1 MNSRKLLV
9 GTLLLALLFGGGW
22 YAWSSRQA
30 DAPAYRTAKVER
42 GRITATVSST
52 GTLNP
57 VTSVQVGT
65 QVSGQI
71 QQLFV
76 DFNSPVKKGE
86 LIARIDPE
94 TFTYRVRQAEA
105 DLESARSS
113 VGRAQVAQVIADRDL
128 KRTRELVARNFV
140 SPAELDRAQSTF
152 DLAAAEV
159 RTAQA
164 VVQQR
169 AAQVATARVDLSR
182 TEIRAPVD
190 GVVIKRSVDV
200 GQTVA
205 ASLQAPELFVIA
217 KDLRDM
223 QVDTSVDEADVG
235 RIKIGLRAT
244 FTVDAFP
251 GRQFSGEVRSVRK
264 AAQSVQNVV
273 TYIAIIS
280 ANNERGELLPG
291 MTANVRIVTDTRV
304 SVLKVPNAALRFRPA
319 GGIAGSG
326 LESAAPAGAARRPAG
341 DSAAAKGDAV
351 KNDEGADAGAGKG
364 GAGGGQ
370 LNQFR
375 ERIVSE
381 LKMDADQQQR
391 LETIFAEM
399 RNKFMGLRD
408 LPEEARA
415 RQSAAIRSDMRAR
428 VEEILKPEQK
438 ARYAEIVTELAGRA
452 GGGQAA
458 RGRIYLVE
466 NGKPRAIEVRVGLSD
481 GAASEVAGEGLT
493 EGAEVIVGLQS
504 GSTTGAPAQK
514 GSPPRM
520 FF

>member
-1 MNSRKLLV
+1 
-9 GTLLLALLFGGGW
+9 
-22 YAWSSRQA
+22 
-30 DAPAYRTAKVER
+30 
-42 GRITATVSST
+42 
-52 GTLNP
+52 
-57 VTSVQVGT
+57 
-65 QVSGQI
+65 
-71 QQLFV
+71 
-76 DFNSPVKKGE
+76 
-86 LIARIDPE
+86 
-94 TFTYRVRQAEA
+94 
-105 DLESARSS
+105 

-128 KRTRELVARNFV
+128 KRTKELVARNFV

-164 VVQQR
+164 IVQQR

-223 QVDTSVDEADVG
+223 QVDTSIDEADVG
-235 RIKIGLRAT
+235 RIRIGLRAT

-273 TYIAIIS
+273 TYIAIVS

-291 MTANVRIVTDTRV
+291 MTANVRIVTDTRD
-304 SVLKVPNAALRFRPA
+304 SVLKVPNAALRYRPP

-326 LESAAPAGAARRPAG
+326 LESAAPAGAARRPPG
-341 DSAAAKGDAV
+341 ESAAAKGDAA
-351 KNDEGADAGAGKG
+351 KGDDRDKAMQGADAGAVKGGSG
-364 GAGGGQ
+364 GAGAGGQ
-370 LNQFR
+370 MNQFR
-375 ERIVSE
+375 ERLITE
-381 LKMDADQQQR
+381 LKLDAEQQQR
-391 LETIFAEM
+391 IEPIFAEM

-415 RQSAAIRSDMRAR
+415 KQGTAIRADMRAR
-428 VEEILKPEQK
+428 VEEVLKPEQK
-438 ARYAEIVTELAGRA
+438 TRYAEMVTELGGRA
-452 GGGQAA
+452 GGGQAS
-458 RGRIYLVE
+458 RGRIYLLE
-466 NGKPRAIEVRVGLSD
+466 NAKPRAIEIRIGLSD
-481 GAASEVAGEGLT
+481 GAMSEVSGEGVT
-493 EGAEVIVGLQS
+493 EGADVIIGQQGGTPS
-504 GSTTGAPAQK
+504 SAPAQK

>member
-1 MNSRKLLV
+1 MKNQKLVV
-9 GTLLLALLFGGGW
+9 GALLLALVAGGGW
-22 YAWSSRQA
+22 YWWSTRQA
-30 DAPAYRTAKVER
+30 AAPSYRTAKIER
-42 GRITATVSST
+42 GSITAAISST

-94 TFTYRVRQAEA
+94 TFQYRVRQAEA
-105 DLESARSS
+105 DLESSRSG

-128 KRTRELVARNFV
+128 KRTNELVARNFV

-159 RTAQA
+159 RTARA
-164 VVQQR
+164 VVEQR

-223 QVDTSVDEADVG
+223 QVDTSIDEADIGRVRVG
-235 RIKIGLRAT
+235 QRVT

-251 GRQFSGEVRSVRK
+251 GRQFAGEVRTVRK
-264 AAQSVQNVV
+264 AAQSIQNVV
-273 TYIAIIS
+273 TYIAIVS

-291 MTANVRIVTDTRV
+291 MTANVRIVTDTREA
-304 SVLKVPNAALRFRPA
+304 VLKAPNAALRFRPPGEGA
-319 GGIAGSG
+319 SSDKAKADAKSTASQAADGG
-326 LESAAPAGAARRPAG
+326 
-341 DSAAAKGDAV
+341 AAKGS
-351 KNDEGADAGAGKG
+351 AGAG
-364 GAGGGQ
+364 GQ
-370 LNQFR
+370 MTLFR
-375 ERIVSE
+375 ERLVTE
-381 LKMDADQQQR
+381 LKLDAEQQQR
-391 LETIFAEM
+391 LDPILAEM
-399 RNKFMGLRD
+399 RNKMTGLRD
-408 LPEEARA
+408 LPEDARA
-415 RQSAAIRSDMRAR
+415 KQGAAIRADMRAR
-428 VEEILKPEQK
+428 VGEVLKPEQK
-438 ARYAEIVTELAGRA
+438 ARYAELITEMGGRA
-452 GGGQAA
+452 ASGQPS
-458 RGRIYLVE
+458 RGRIYLLQE
-466 NGKPRAIEVRVGLSD
+466 GKPRGIEVRVGLSD
-481 GAASEVAGEGLT
+481 GAMSEVS
-493 EGAEVIVGLQS
+493 GAEVAEDAEVVVGLQGTPS
-504 GSTTGAPAQK
+504 STAPAK
-514 GSPPRM
+514 KGGSPRM
-520 FF
+520 PF

>member
-1 MNSRKLLV
+1 VLKHPRIIWALV
-9 GTLLLALLFGGGW
+9 ALLILAGAAVW
-22 YAWSSRQA
+22 WQSRA
-30 DAPAYRTAKVER
+30 GDDKPTFRFAKVER
-42 GRITATVSST
+42 GPLTATVSST

-71 QQLFV
+71 KELFV
-76 DFNSPVKKGE
+76 DFNSPVKQGQ

-105 DLESARSS
+105 DLEAGQSSLNRS
-113 VGRAQVAQVIADRDL
+113 RVALANALRDL
-128 KRTRELVARNFV
+128 NRTKELVARNFV
-140 SPAELDRAQSTF
+140 SPAELDRVQSVY

-169 AAQVATARVDLSR
+169 EAQLATAKIDLAR

-223 QVDTSVDEADVG
+223 QVETSIDEADVG
-235 RIKIGLRAT
+235 RIRAGQRAS

-251 GRQFSGEVRSVRK
+251 GRTFSGEVRTVRK
-264 AAQSVQNVV
+264 APQNAQNVV
-273 TYIAIIS
+273 TYIAIVS

-291 MTANVRIVTDTRV
+291 MTANVRVVTDTREA
-304 SVLKVPNAALRFRPA
+304 VLKVPNGALRFRPA
-319 GGIAGSG
+319 GTAVEAPKGDTAKADAPK
-326 LESAAPAGAARRPAG
+326 AAPATGSPLA
-341 DSAAAKGDAV
+341 S
-351 KNDEGADAGAGKG
+351 
-364 GAGGGQ
+364 
-370 LNQFR
+370 FR
-375 ERIVSE
+375 ERLVTE
-381 LKMDADQQQR
+381 LKLDAEQQQR
-391 LETIFAEM
+391 LEPVFAEA
-399 RNKFMGLRD
+399 RNRFMGLRD

-415 RQSAAIRSDMRAR
+415 KAGTAIRAELRAR
-428 VEEILKPEQK
+428 IEDVLTPDQK
-438 ARYAEIVTELAGRA
+438 GRFAEVAAEFAGRS
-452 GGGQAA
+452 GGAA
-458 RGRIYLVE
+458 ATRGRVWVLE
-466 NGKPRAIEVRVGLSD
+466 DGKPRALDVRAGLSD
-481 GAASEVAGEGLT
+481 GAMTEVSGDGISEGR
-493 EGAEVIVGLQS
+493 EVMVGQQ
-504 GSTTGAPAQK
+504 GVGTTPPPAQK
-514 GSPPRM
+514 GAPPRM